1 MFSLRTFFTQNIGL
15 KIISLILAV
24 ALWLFVVGEETA
36 EIGITVPL
44 EIINVPEDLVIT
56 NDVIDDLNVRV
67 SGPRSLIRRLSSET
81 RSKIIDLG
89 GVEPGE
95 ISFEMLPEDLSLPG
109 GIKVT
114 RLSPSTITLDV
125 ERIEKKKLNILPVLQ
140 GSPQMGYEVV
150 SVKFTP
156 DAVVVSGP
164 PSALS
169 NMDAIWTK
177 PINVEKKVESFNQA
191 VTLDLPGSQLNLDL
205 KDKESVKVEVI
216 IDQKIVTRS
225 FDEIPVKILNSSGKI
240 QINPEK
246 VKVRLM
252 GPVNS
257 LEKLDKNKDLE
268 VSVDV
273 ADLSPG
279 EYKRKLVLKKPKDLT
294 LLEISPTNADV
305 KVFGI
310 TQGE

>member
-1 MFSLRTFFTQNIGL
+1 MLSFRTFFTQNIGL
-15 KIISLILAV
+15 KIISLILALS
-24 ALWLFVVGEETA
+24 LWLFVVGEETA

-67 SGPRSLIRRLSSET
+67 SGPRSLIRRLSNET

-95 ISFEMLPEDLSLPG
+95 ITFEILPEDLSLPG

-114 RLSPSTITLDV
+114 RLSPSTITLEV
-125 ERIEKKKLNILPVLQ
+125 ERIERKRLNILPVLQ
-140 GSPQMGYEVV
+140 GGPQSGFEVV

-164 PSALS
+164 PSALT

-177 PINVEKKVESFNQA
+177 PINVEKKTESFTQTVA
-191 VTLDLPGSQLNLDL
+191 LDLPGNLLNLDM
-205 KDKESVKVEVI
+205 KDKESLKVEVV
-216 IDQKIVTRS
+216 IDQKVVTKS
-225 FDEIPVKILNSSGKI
+225 FDGIPIKAVNTTKAL
-240 QINPEK
+240 QITPQK
-246 VKVRLM
+246 VRVRLM

-257 LEKLDKNKDLE
+257 LENLDQGKDLE
-268 VSVDV
+268 ATVDL
-273 ADLSPG
+273 ADLGPG
-279 EYKRKLVLKKPKDLT
+279 EYKRKLALKKPKDLT
-294 LLEISPTNADV
+294 LLEISPNTADV
-305 KVFGI
+305 KIFGD